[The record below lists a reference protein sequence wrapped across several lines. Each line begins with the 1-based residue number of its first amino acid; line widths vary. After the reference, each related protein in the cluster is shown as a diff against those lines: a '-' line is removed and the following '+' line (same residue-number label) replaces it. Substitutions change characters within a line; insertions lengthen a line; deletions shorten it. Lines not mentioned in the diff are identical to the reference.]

1 MVSGRSG
8 RHRHEA
14 VTAAARE
21 EAMHPLIIQAIA
33 SDQVRAIHEHTAAR
47 QRAAAF
53 RRTSAGWLR
62 WSGRGPGSASRIA
75 RRPWRDRAAAVL
87 VALSQTQAER
97 SCPALSRYRSAISV
111 RAPR

>member
-8 RHRHEA
+8 RHHRQA
-14 VTAAARE
+14 VTAATRE
-21 EAMHPLIIQAIA
+21 EAMHPETIQALA
-33 SDQVRAIHEHTAAR
+33 SDQVRAIHEHAAAR
-47 QRAAAF
+47 RRAAAF
-53 RRTSAGWLR
+53 RRTSAGWRR
-62 WSGRGPGSASRIA
+62 WCGRGSGFASRVA

-97 SCPALSRYRSAISV
+97 GRPALSRYRSAISV